1 MDILVFGALRIKM
14 EQDIID
20 ITPEDSVAPVYIVP
34 LTDQEIAE
42 RNAMAQQ
49 AEQDRV
55 ALEESEL
62 AKQAAKQ
69 SALIKLS
76 ALGLT
81 EEEAKA
87 IVGV

>member
-1 MDILVFGALRIKM
+1 MFGALRIKM

-20 ITPEDSVAPVYIVP
+20 ITPEDSVVPVYIVP
-34 LTDQEIAE
+34 LTDEEIAE
-42 RNAMAQQ
+42 RDAMAQQ
-49 AEQDRV
+49 AEQDRI

-62 AKQAAKQ
+62 AKQAAKE
-69 SALIKLS
+69 SALVKLA